1 MMKKVFNEKGEL
13 ACSIAYWSMAIMTLV
28 YIVITEIIKKFK

>member
-1 MMKKVFNEKGEL
+1 MMKKVFNETGEL
-13 ACSIAYWSMAIMTLV
+13 VCGIVDWSMAIVTLV